1 MRLEHRLEDDMNFFG
16 LEGVDPG
23 HLRRLPPER
32 AGAIHFA
39 GFRRHSDIRGC
50 LVPSM
55 SWSGKSVA
63 AARSLVSSVPLVPG
77 PIAPSLTRVLAL
89 RQSSAVLIPLRSVVM
104 HTNASAVGI
113 PTQPNLR
120 PSNCTAGFPIMCC
133 KISGPDQWPIT
144 VPSRGALL

>member
-1 MRLEHRLEDDMNFFG
+1 MRLEHCLEDDMNFFG

-39 GFRRHSDIRGC
+39 GFRRHSDIRG
-50 LVPSM
+50 
-55 SWSGKSVA
+55 
-63 AARSLVSSVPLVPG
+63 SLVSLDELERKIRCRGKELGIVGSAGARSDRAELD
-77 PIAPSLTRVLAL
+77 ARLAL

-120 PSNCTAGFPIMCC
+120 SSNCTAGFPIMCC
-133 KISGPDQWPIT
+133 KISGPDQWPMT